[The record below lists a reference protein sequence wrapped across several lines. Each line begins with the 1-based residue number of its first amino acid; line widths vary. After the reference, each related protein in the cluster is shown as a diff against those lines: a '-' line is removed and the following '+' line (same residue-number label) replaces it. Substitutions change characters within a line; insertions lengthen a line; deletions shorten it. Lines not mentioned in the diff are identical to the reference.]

1 MTEERIL
8 EALNCMKATYLKN
21 KDCYKLINYLRD
33 HVGDIVETMGGDE
46 PIEAPLP
53 KYTLWLTI
61 DTDDDAEI
69 KYKGFSYCCWYADDL
84 RINKSFDTLTQ
95 MIEYLAKEVEVV
107 EGGKATDW
115 VREFIQTSCQE
126 VIKHNF
132 DEYGSFDHDTCGNQ
146 VMNFNV
152 SVNK

>member
-8 EALNCMKATYLKN
+8 EALNCMTATYLKN
-21 KDCYKLINYLRD
+21 GDCYRLINYLRCNVD
-33 HVGDIVETMGGDE
+33 DIIETLGGDE

-69 KYKGFSYCCWYADDL
+69 KYKGNSYCWYADDL
-84 RINKSFDTLTQ
+84 RINKSFNTRTE
-95 MIEYLAKEVEVV
+95 MVEYLAKEVEVV

-115 VREFIQTSCQE
+115 VKEFISTSCRE
-126 VIKHNF
+126 VMAHNF
-132 DEYGSFDHDTCGNQ
+132 EDGSFDHDTCGNQ

-152 SVNK
+152 TVNK